1 MTCFLN
7 RLSVFK
13 KSLKYKRNYVK
24 FTILGVKMI
33 GQHDLLRSF
42 RDNCGFGLVANIKN
56 KPSYQVLDDAITAL
70 ERMMHRGAVAA
81 DGKTGDGSGLLISM
95 PEEFMRGVAE
105 SNGVELS
112 KQFGIASIFTKDV
125 KLLDIFE
132 ETCDNNDLKI
142 VFRREVPIDT
152 NALGEQAMASLPK
165 IMQFFI
171 VPNSL
176 MATNRFDALL
186 YLSRKECE
194 HKLMKERDFYI
205 ASMSSKVVS
214 YKGLVMPT
222 HIKEFYKDFQD
233 EKFKIS
239 FSLFHQ
245 RFSTNTLPEWRLAQ
259 PFRAVAHNGEI
270 NSVEGNRINVEIK
283 SESIKSEVFTPEEI
297 QRILPILQL
306 NSSDSASADNF
317 FEFLIVNG
325 MDFFKAVRAI
335 IPSAWQNSPHM
346 DPELR
351 AFYEYHSTV
360 FEAWDGPAAFSVT
373 DGRYIGC
380 VLDRNGLRP
389 SKYIITNDD
398 NLLIA
403 SEYGVVDIKEEDIK
417 ERGRLQSGEMLGL
430 DLKFGKVLKSK
441 EIDDYLKSTNPY
453 MKWLNEHMV
462 YLQEHVEEQYSS
474 SKDIDVD
481 NLIVRQRYFNITQE
495 IVEQVIEPMIIEG
508 KEAVGSMGDDT
519 PLAAFSNKQRNFTD
533 FFKQKFAQVTNP
545 PIDPI
550 REKVVM
556 SLNTGFG
563 EIHNILDEIPTHAQR
578 LKSISPIITSEKLAV
593 LKSFG
598 DNKSPRYQAFYHNTT
613 FSTAYKN
620 DLQTSLS
627 TLVETV
633 IHSVKNDGTRIII
646 LDDGELSKENKVIPM
661 AMVVG
666 RLNSSLLKA
675 KIRHLV
681 SMICIT
687 GEVVDSHSA
696 AVLIGYG
703 ASAIFPNLLFTTVAH
718 QLEKSKTMDMECS
731 EAFKAVH
738 TSINGGILKIMSKMG
753 IATIASYRNAG
764 LFDVMGLSHEI
775 SKDCF
780 ETSHNVI
787 PGLTYNDIDERLT
800 KYHKDAFR
808 NNGFNKIFPLNIGGY
823 YKFYNGQEHHDFGPD
838 VIHAIHDMAASGK
851 KEDFDKFK
859 NLVNKRGLK
868 FIRDFFELKSDRKSI
883 DVSEVEP
890 KEVIFKR
897 FASAAMSLGSI
908 SPEAHETMAIAM
920 NTIGGQSNSG
930 EGGEDSARY
939 GTNKV
944 SKIKQVA
951 SGRFGVTPAYLRSA
965 EELQIK
971 VAQGAKP
978 GEGGQL
984 PGHKVTALIGKLRH
998 TVPGVTL
1005 ISPPP
1010 HHDIYSIED
1019 LAQLIFDLKQVN
1031 PKARV
1036 AVKLVSTVGVGTI
1049 AAGVAK
1055 AYADKIIISG
1065 GDGGTGAAPLTSIKF
1080 AGNPWEIGLSE
1091 AHNALKANNLRG
1103 LVELQTDGGLKT
1115 GLDVVKAALLGAESY
1130 AFGTGVLTIV
1140 GCKMLRIC
1148 HVNKCTVGIATQ
1160 NEKLRNEFFKGH
1172 VDQVINFF
1180 TLLAEDVRSIMAELG
1195 YRTMEEM
1202 IGRVDLLKV
1211 TKDDFAQ
1218 KFDFSSIL
1226 HQEKGVNTHQ
1236 QSFNHPFDDNLF
1248 EKDVLKEAYAAI
1260 KHPEYP
1266 IRIKREIK
1274 NVHRS
1279 FGALVSGEIA
1289 EFYGDEGLKAGT
1301 ITINLNGVAGQA
1313 LGAFLIPGV
1322 SIYLDGVA
1330 NDYIAKG
1337 MHGGKI
1343 VITSKNQGE
1352 KFSAGGNTCLYGAT
1366 GGKLY
1371 ISGSVGE
1378 RFGVRNS
1385 GALAIV
1391 EGSGDNACEY
1401 MTGGIVVIL
1410 GKTGINFGAGMTG
1423 GISFVYDCDHT
1434 FIENVNHELV
1444 EAIRIDTDEG
1454 DEARHYLKR
1463 LLKDYLVETGSNKAQ
1478 ELLENFRV
1486 EVRNFW
1492 LIKPKNLTK
1501 LPLNIEKGD

>member
-1 MTCFLN
+1 M
-7 RLSVFK
+7 VEH
-13 KSLKYKRNYVK
+13 
-24 FTILGVKMI
+24 
-33 GQHDLLRSF
+33 HDLLRSF
-42 RDNCGFGLVANIKN
+42 KDNCGFGLVANIKN
-56 KPSYQVLDDAITAL
+56 RASHKVLDDAVTAL

-81 DGKTGDGSGLLISM
+81 DGKTGDGSGLLLSM
-95 PEEFMRGVAE
+95 PKSFMRKEAE
-105 SNGVELS
+105 ASGVELS
-112 KQFGIASIFTKDV
+112 KQFAVASIFTKDI
-125 KLLDIFE
+125 KLLDTLE
-132 ETCDNNDLKI
+132 EICNNNDLKI
-142 VFRREVPIDT
+142 VLNREVPIDT
-152 NALGEQAMASLPK
+152 KALGDQAIESLPN
-165 IMQFFI
+165 IVQLFI
-171 VPNSL
+171 TPNSI

-194 HKLMKERDFYI
+194 HKLVEHRDFYI
-205 ASMSSKVVS
+205 ASMSSKVLS

-222 HIKEFYKDFQD
+222 HIKEFYKDLQSKD
-233 EKFKIS
+233 FKIS

-283 SESIKSEVFTPEEI
+283 SESIKSDVFTDEEI
-297 QRILPILQL
+297 ARILPILQL

-325 MDFFKAVRAI
+325 MDFFKAVRAV
-335 IPSAWQNSPHM
+335 IPSAWQNAPHM

-389 SKYIITNDD
+389 SKYIVTKDD

-403 SEYGVVDIKEEDIK
+403 SEYGVVDIAEEDIK

-430 DLKFGKVLKSK
+430 DLKFGKLLKSDQ
-441 EIDDYLKSTNPY
+441 IDNYLKSSNPY
-453 MKWLNEHMV
+453 MKWLNEHMI
-462 YLQEHVEEQYSS
+462 YLQEHVEEQYSTANA
-474 SKDIDVD
+474 SKIEPDALVKK
-481 NLIVRQRYFNITQE
+481 QRYFNITQE
-495 IVEQVIEPMIIEG
+495 IIEQVIEPMIKDG

-519 PLAAFSNKQRNFTD
+519 PLAAFSSKQRNFTD
-533 FFKQKFAQVTNP
+533 YFKQKFAQVTNP

-563 EIHNILDEIPTHAQR
+563 EVHNILNEIPTHAHR
-578 LKSISPIITSEKLAV
+578 LKSISPIITSEKLDV

-598 DNKSPRYQAFYHNTT
+598 DKKSPRYQAFYHNFT
-613 FSTAYKN
+613 FSTTYKT
-620 DLQTSLS
+620 DLKASLDA
-627 TLVETV
+627 LVEKILV
-633 IHSVKNDGTRIII
+633 SVKDDGTRIVI
-646 LDDGELSKENKVIPM
+646 LDDSGFNADNKVIPM
-661 AMVVG
+661 AMAVG
-666 RLNSSLLKA
+666 RLNIVLLKA

-681 SMICIT
+681 SIISVT

-703 ASAIFPNLLFTTVAH
+703 ASAIYPSVLFCTVSS
-718 QLEKSKTMDMECS
+718 QLEKSKSINMTCA
-731 EAFKAVH
+731 EALKAVH
-738 TSINGGILKIMSKMG
+738 GALNAGLLKIMSKMG
-753 IATIASYRNAG
+753 IATIASYRNSA
-764 LFDVMGLSHEI
+764 LFDVMGLSREI
-775 SKDCF
+775 AEDCF
-780 ETSHNVI
+780 EASHLTI
-787 PGLTYNDIDERLT
+787 AGLDYSDIDERISR
-800 KYHKDAFR
+800 YHKDAFKE
-808 NNGFNKIFPLNIGGY
+808 NGFNTIFPLNIGGY
-823 YKFYNGQEHHDFGPD
+823 YKFYTGQEHHDFGPA
-838 VIHAIHDMAASGK
+838 VIHAIHAMANSGK
-851 KEDFDKFK
+851 KEDFDRLK

-868 FIRDFFELKSDRKSI
+868 FIRDFFDLKSDRKAI
-883 DVSEVEP
+883 DISEVES
-890 KEVIFKR
+890 KEKIFKR

-908 SPEAHETMAIAM
+908 SPEAHETIAIAM
-920 NTIGGQSNSG
+920 NRIGGQSNSG
-930 EGGEDSARY
+930 EGGEDKSRF
-939 GTNKV
+939 GTERV

-965 EELQIK
+965 EEIQIK

-984 PGHKVTALIGKLRH
+984 PGHKVTQLIGKLRH

-1019 LAQLIFDLKQVN
+1019 LAQLIFDMKQVN

-1080 AGNPWEIGLSE
+1080 AGNPWELGLSE

-1103 LVELQTDGGLKT
+1103 LVELQTDGGLKS
-1115 GLDVVKAALLGAESY
+1115 GLDVVKATLLGAESF

-1148 HVNKCTVGIATQ
+1148 HVNKCSVGIATQ
-1160 NEKLRNEFFKGH
+1160 NEKLRQDFFKGH
-1172 VDQVINFF
+1172 VDQVVNFF

-1195 YRTMEEM
+1195 FKTMEEM
-1202 IGRVDLLKV
+1202 VGQVSVLKV
-1211 TKDDFAQ
+1211 KDDTFAQ
-1218 KFDFSSIL
+1218 KFDFSAIL
-1226 HQEKGVNTHQ
+1226 HEEEGINTHQ
-1236 QSFNHPFDDNLF
+1236 QPFNHPFDDNSF
-1248 EKDVLKEAYAAI
+1248 EKDVLKEAYSAI
-1260 KHPEYP
+1260 KHPEHP
-1266 IRIKREIK
+1266 IRISREIT
-1274 NVHRS
+1274 NVNRS

-1301 ITINLNGVAGQA
+1301 IKINLTGVAGQA

-1322 SIYLDGVA
+1322 SIYLEGVA

-1343 VITSKNQGE
+1343 VITSDNEGE
-1352 KFSAGGNTCLYGAT
+1352 EFAAGGNTCLYGAT

-1391 EGSGDNACEY
+1391 EGTGDNACEY

-1410 GKTGINFGAGMTG
+1410 GRTGINFGAGMTG
-1423 GISFVYDCDHT
+1423 GISFVYDEDHS
-1434 FIENVNHELV
+1434 FIENVNRELV

-1463 LLKDYLVETGSNKAQ
+1463 LLKDYVVETGSEKAK

-1501 LPLNIEKGD
+1501 LPLNLENGD

>member
-1 MTCFLN
+1 M
-7 RLSVFK
+7 VEH
-13 KSLKYKRNYVK
+13 
-24 FTILGVKMI
+24 
-33 GQHDLLRSF
+33 HDLLRSF
-42 RDNCGFGLVANIKN
+42 KDNCGFGLVANIKN
-56 KPSYQVLDDAITAL
+56 RPSHKVLDDAVTAL

-81 DGKTGDGSGLLISM
+81 DGKTGDGSGLLLSM
-95 PEEFMRGVAE
+95 PEEFLRSDAE
-105 SNGVELS
+105 KNGVELPA
-112 KQFGIASIFTKDV
+112 QFAVASVFAKNRDHLQT
-125 KLLDIFE
+125 LEDIC
-132 ETCDNNDLKI
+132 TNNDLK
-142 VFRREVPIDT
+142 VVYSRDVPVDT
-152 NALGEQAMASLPK
+152 NALGDQAIESLPN
-165 IMQFFI
+165 IVQLFI
-171 VPNSL
+171 TPNSI

-186 YLSRKECE
+186 YLSRKEAE
-194 HKLMKERDFYI
+194 HKLIEDRDFYI
-205 ASMSSKVVS
+205 ASMSSKVLS

-222 HIKEFYKDFQD
+222 HIKEFYKDLQSTT
-233 EKFKIS
+233 FKIS

-283 SESIKSEVFTPEEI
+283 SESIKSEVFTDEEI
-297 QRILPILQL
+297 SRILPILQL

-325 MDFFKAVRAI
+325 MDFFKAARAV
-335 IPSAWQNSPHM
+335 IPSAWQNAPHM

-389 SKYIITNDD
+389 SKYIITKDD

-430 DLKFGKVLKSK
+430 DLKFGKILKSK
-441 EIDDYLKSTNPY
+441 EIDNYLKSSNPY
-453 MKWLNEHMV
+453 MKWLNEHMI
-462 YLQEHVEEQYSS
+462 YLQEHVEEQYVT
-474 SKDIDVD
+474 KCEFDKENFIK
-481 NLIVRQRYFNITQE
+481 RQRFFNITQE
-495 IVEQVIEPMIIEG
+495 IVEQVIEPMLKDG

-519 PLAAFSNKQRNFTD
+519 PLAAFSTKQRSFSD
-533 FFKQKFAQVTNP
+533 YFKQKFAQVTNP

-563 EIHNILDEIPTHAQR
+563 EIHNILDEIPSHAHR
-578 LKSISPIITSEKLAV
+578 LKAISPIITSEKLDV

-598 DNKSPRYQAFYHNTT
+598 DKKSPRYKAYYHNNT
-613 FSTAYKN
+613 FSTAYSG
-620 DLQTSLS
+620 SLEEALNS
-627 TLVETV
+627 LTKKVVE
-633 IHSVKNDGTRIII
+633 SVKNEGTRIVI
-646 LDDGELSKENKVIPM
+646 LDDYEFNINNKIIPM

-666 RLNSSLLKA
+666 RVNFSLLKE

-681 SMICIT
+681 SIIAVT

-696 AVLIGYG
+696 AVIIGYG
-703 ASAIFPNLLFTTVAH
+703 ASAVYPNLLFATAINQVDNSKVINVDCHEA
-718 QLEKSKTMDMECS
+718 LKS
-731 EAFKAVH
+731 VH
-738 TSINGGILKIMSKMG
+738 SALNAGLLKIMSKMG
-753 IATIASYRNAG
+753 IATIASYRNSG
-764 LFDVMGLSHEI
+764 LFDVLGLSREI
-775 SKDCF
+775 VGECF
-780 ETSHNVI
+780 ETSHCALG
-787 PGLTYNDIDERLT
+787 GLSYEDIDERVT
-800 KYHKDAFR
+800 RYHKDAFKE
-808 NNGFNKIFPLNIGGY
+808 NGFNKIFPLNIGGF
-823 YKFYNGQEHHDFGPD
+823 YKFYTGQEHHDFGPA
-838 VIHAIHDMAASGK
+838 VIHAIHAVADSGK
-851 KEDFDKFK
+851 KEDYDKLK
-859 NLVNKRGLK
+859 ELVNKRGLK
-868 FIRDFFELKSDRKSI
+868 YIRDFFDLKSDKKAI
-883 DVSEVEP
+883 DISEVES
-890 KEVIFKR
+890 KEKIFKR

-908 SPEAHETMAIAM
+908 SPEAHETIAIAM
-920 NTIGGQSNSG
+920 NRIGAQSNSG
-930 EGGEDSARY
+930 EGGEDKARF
-939 GTNKV
+939 GTERV

-965 EELQIK
+965 EEIQIK

-984 PGHKVTALIGKLRH
+984 PGHKVTPLIGKLRH

-1019 LAQLIFDLKQVN
+1019 LAQLIFDMKQVN

-1036 AVKLVSTVGVGTI
+1036 AVKLVSTIGVGTI

-1080 AGNPWEIGLSE
+1080 AGNPWELGLSE

-1103 LVELQTDGGLKT
+1103 LVEVQADGGLKS

-1148 HVNKCTVGIATQ
+1148 HVNKCSVGIATQ
-1160 NEKLRNEFFKGH
+1160 NEKLRQEFFKGH
-1172 VDQVINFF
+1172 VDQVINYF
-1180 TLLAEDVRSIMAELG
+1180 TLLAEDIRSIMAELG
-1195 YRTMEEM
+1195 YKTMEEM

-1211 TKDDFAQ
+1211 KEDEFAQ
-1218 KFDFSSIL
+1218 KFDFSSVL
-1226 HQEKGVNTHQ
+1226 HQEEGVNTHQ
-1236 QSFNHPFDDNLF
+1236 QKFNHPFDDNAF
-1248 EKDVLKEAYAAI
+1248 EKDVLKEAMSAI
-1260 KHPEYP
+1260 KHPDHP
-1266 IRIKREIK
+1266 IRITREIA

-1289 EFYGDEGLKAGT
+1289 QYYGDEGLKADT
-1301 ITINLNGVAGQA
+1301 IKINLSGVAGQA

-1330 NDYIAKG
+1330 NDYLGKG

-1343 VITSKNQGE
+1343 VITSENEGE
-1352 KFSAGGNTCLYGAT
+1352 EFAAGGNTCLYGAT

-1378 RFGVRNS
+1378 RFAVRNS
-1385 GALAIV
+1385 GAVAIV
-1391 EGSGDNACEY
+1391 EGTGDNACEY
-1401 MTGGIVVIL
+1401 MTGGIVAIL
-1410 GKTGINFGAGMTG
+1410 GRTGINFGAGMTG
-1423 GISFVYDCDHT
+1423 GVAFVYDEDHS
-1434 FIENVNHELV
+1434 FVENVNRELV

-1454 DEARHYLKR
+1454 ADARHLLKR
-1463 LLKDYLVETGSNKAQ
+1463 LLKDYIVETESVKAK
-1478 ELLENFRV
+1478 ELLDNFRV

-1492 LIKPKNLTK
+1492 LIRPKNLTK
-1501 LPLNIEKGD
+1501 LPLNLENGD

>member
-1 MTCFLN
+1 M
-7 RLSVFK
+7 VEH
-13 KSLKYKRNYVK
+13 
-24 FTILGVKMI
+24 
-33 GQHDLLRSF
+33 HDLLRSF
-42 RDNCGFGLVANIKN
+42 KDNCGFGLVANIKN
-56 KPSYQVLDDAITAL
+56 KASHKVLDDAVTAL

-81 DGKTGDGSGLLISM
+81 DGKTGDGSGLLLSM
-95 PEEFMRGVAE
+95 PEEFIRKEASAM
-105 SNGVELS
+105 GVELP
-112 KQFGIASIFTKDV
+112 KQFAVASVFTKNRAHLDV
-125 KLLDIFE
+125 VEKICE
-132 ETCDNNDLKI
+132 NNDLK
-142 VFRREVPIDT
+142 VVCRRDVPVDIA
-152 NALGEQAMASLPK
+152 ALGDQALESLPN
-165 IMQFFI
+165 IIQLFI
-171 VPNSL
+171 TPNSI

-186 YLSRKECE
+186 YLSRKESE
-194 HKLMKERDFYI
+194 HKLIDDKSFYI
-205 ASMSSKVVS
+205 ASMSSKVLS

-222 HIKEFYKDFQD
+222 HIKEFYKDLQN
-233 EKFKIS
+233 ENFKIS

-283 SESIKSEVFTPEEI
+283 SESIKSEVFTDEEI

-306 NSSDSASADNF
+306 NASDSASADNF

-325 MDFFKAVRAI
+325 MDFFKAARAV
-335 IPSAWQNSPHM
+335 IPSAWQNAPHM

-389 SKYIITNDD
+389 SKYIITKDD

-403 SEYGVVDIKEEDIK
+403 SEYGVVDIKEEDIL

-430 DLKFGKVLKSK
+430 DLKFGKVLKN
-441 EIDDYLKSTNPY
+441 EDINNYLKSSNPY
-453 MKWLNEHMV
+453 MKWLNEHMI
-462 YLQEHVEEQYSS
+462 YLQEHVEEQFTSHCEFN
-474 SKDIDVD
+474 KE
-481 NLIVRQRYFNITQE
+481 NLVERQRFFNITQE

-519 PLAAFSNKQRNFTD
+519 PLAAFSKKQRAFSD

-563 EIHNILDEIPTHAQR
+563 EVHNMLNEIPSHAHR
-578 LKSISPIITSEKLAV
+578 LKSISPIITSEKLDV

-598 DNKSPRYQAFYHNTT
+598 DKNSPRYQAFYHNTT
-613 FSTAYKN
+613 FSTAYSGNLK
-620 DLQTSLS
+620 DALD
-627 TLVETV
+627 TLVNKV
-633 IHSVKNDGTRIII
+633 IDSVKNDGTRIVI
-646 LDDGELSKENKVIPM
+646 LNDSEFSRLNKIIPM
-661 AMVVG
+661 VMIVG
-666 RLNSSLLKA
+666 RLNIALLEA

-681 SMICIT
+681 SMIAVT

-703 ASAIFPNLLFTTVAH
+703 ASAIYPNLLFATVIDR
-718 QLEKSKTMDMECS
+718 LENSKVIKLTCH
-731 EAFKAVH
+731 EALQAVH
-738 TSINGGILKIMSKMG
+738 TSLNNGLLKIMSKMG
-753 IATIASYRNAG
+753 IATIASYRNSG
-764 LFDVMGLSHEI
+764 LFDVLGLSKTVV
-775 SKDCF
+775 KDCF
-780 ETSHNVI
+780 ETSHSALG
-787 PGLTYNDIDERLT
+787 GLDYNDIQERIE
-800 KYHKDAFR
+800 KYHADAFR
-808 NNGFNKIFPLNIGGY
+808 EDGFNKIFPLNIGGY
-823 YKFYNGQEHHDFGPD
+823 YKFYSGQEHHDFGPD
-838 VIHAIHDMAASGK
+838 VIHAIHTVARSGEK
-851 KEDFDKFK
+851 KDYETLRD
-859 NLVNKRGLK
+859 LVNKRGLK
-868 FIRDFFELKSDRKSI
+868 FIRDFFELKSDRKAI
-883 DVSEVEP
+883 DISEVEP
-890 KEVIFKR
+890 KEEIFKR

-908 SPEAHETMAIAM
+908 SPEAHETIAM
-920 NTIGGQSNSG
+920 AMNRMGAQSNSG
-930 EGGEDSARY
+930 EGGEDVERF
-939 GTNKV
+939 GTERR

-965 EELQIK
+965 EEIQIK

-984 PGHKVTALIGKLRH
+984 PGHKVSALIGKLRH

-1019 LAQLIFDLKQVN
+1019 LAQLIFDMKQVN

-1036 AVKLVSTVGVGTI
+1036 AVKLVSTIGVGTI

-1148 HVNKCTVGIATQ
+1148 HVNKCSVGIATQ
-1160 NEKLRNEFFKGH
+1160 NEKLRQEFFKGH
-1172 VDQVINFF
+1172 VDQIINYF
-1180 TLLAEDVRSIMAELG
+1180 TLMAEDIRSILAELG
-1195 YRTMEEM
+1195 FKTMEEM
-1202 IGRVDLLKV
+1202 VGRVDLLKV
-1211 TKDDFAQ
+1211 VNDEFAQ

-1226 HQEKGVNTHQ
+1226 HQESGVNTHQ
-1236 QSFNHPFDDNLF
+1236 QKSNPPFDDNAF
-1248 EKDVLKEAYAAI
+1248 EKDVLMEAMTAI
-1260 KHPEYP
+1260 KHPEQP
-1266 IRIKREIK
+1266 IRISREIS
-1274 NVHRS
+1274 NVNRS
-1279 FGALVSGEIA
+1279 FGALISGEIA
-1289 EFYGDEGLKAGT
+1289 QFYGDKGLKADT
-1301 ITINLNGVAGQA
+1301 IKITLNGIAGQA

-1322 SIYLDGVA
+1322 SIYLHGVA
-1330 NDYIAKG
+1330 NDYIGKG

-1343 VITSKNQGE
+1343 IVTSKNEGE
-1352 KFSAGGNTCLYGAT
+1352 EFGAGGNTCLYGAT

-1378 RFGVRNS
+1378 RFAVRNS

-1410 GKTGINFGAGMTG
+1410 GRTGINFGAGMTG
-1423 GISFVYDCDHT
+1423 GVSFVYDADHS
-1434 FIENVNHELV
+1434 FVENVNRELV
-1444 EAIRIDTDEG
+1444 EAVRIDTDEG
-1454 DEARHYLKR
+1454 ADARHLLKR
-1463 LLKDYLVETGSNKAQ
+1463 LLKDYVVETNSIKAK
-1478 ELLENFRV
+1478 ELIDNFRV

-1492 LIKPKNLTK
+1492 LIRPKNLTK
-1501 LPLNIEKGD
+1501 LPLNIEIGD

>member
-1 MTCFLN
+1 M
-7 RLSVFK
+7 VEH
-13 KSLKYKRNYVK
+13 
-24 FTILGVKMI
+24 
-33 GQHDLLRSF
+33 HDLLRSF
-42 RDNCGFGLVANIKN
+42 KDNCGFGLVANIKN
-56 KPSYQVLDDAITAL
+56 KASHKVLDDAVTAL

-81 DGKTGDGSGLLISM
+81 DGKTGDGSGLLLSM
-95 PEEFMRGVAE
+95 PTEFLIEEAQKA
-105 SNGVELS
+105 GVELS
-112 KQFGIASIFTKDV
+112 SQFAVASVFTKDL
-125 KLLDIFE
+125 KHLDTLESI
-132 ETCDNNDLKI
+132 CANNDLK
-142 VFRREVPIDT
+142 VVLRREVPVDI
-152 NALGEQAMASLPK
+152 NALGDQAIASLPN
-165 IMQFFI
+165 IMQVFI
-171 VPNSL
+171 VPNSI

-194 HKLMKERDFYI
+194 HKLIEDRDFYI
-205 ASMSSKVVS
+205 ASMSSKVLS

-222 HIKEFYKDFQD
+222 HIKEFYKDFQN

-283 SESIKSEVFTPEEI
+283 SESIKSDVFTDEEI

-325 MDFFKAVRAI
+325 MDFFKAVRAV
-335 IPSAWQNSPHM
+335 IPSAWQNAPHM

-389 SKYIITNDD
+389 SKYIVTNDD

-403 SEYGVVDIKEEDIK
+403 SEYGVVDIAEEDIK

-430 DLKFGKVLKSK
+430 DLKFGKLLKSNQ
-441 EIDDYLKSTNPY
+441 IDDYLKSTNPY
-453 MKWLNEHMV
+453 MKWLNEHMI
-462 YLQEHVEEQYSS
+462 YLQEHVDEQYSS
-474 SKDIDVD
+474 CDEMDEDLLVKK
-481 NLIVRQRYFNITQE
+481 QKFFNVTQE
-495 IVEQVIEPMIIEG
+495 IVEQVIEPMMRDS

-563 EIHNILDEIPTHAQR
+563 EVHNILDEIPSHAHR
-578 LKSISPIITSEKLAV
+578 LKSISPIITGEKLEV

-598 DNKSPRYQAFYHNTT
+598 DKKSPRYQAFYHNTT
-613 FSTAYKN
+613 FSTTYKK
-620 DLQTSLS
+620 DLKASLDA
-627 TLVETV
+627 LVAQV
-633 IHSVKNDGTRIII
+633 VASVKNEGTRVVI
-646 LDDGELSKENKVIPM
+646 LDDAEFDENKKVIPM
-661 AMVVG
+661 AMVIG
-666 RLNSSLLKA
+666 RLNIALLKE
-675 KIRHLV
+675 KVRHLV
-681 SMICIT
+681 SMIAVT
-687 GEVVDSHSA
+687 GEVIDSHSA

-703 ASAIFPNLLFTTVAH
+703 ASAIYPNLLFATAAS
-718 QLEKSKTMDMECS
+718 QLKKSKAINITCH
-731 EAFKAVH
+731 EAYKAVH
-738 TSINGGILKIMSKMG
+738 TALNSGLLKIMSKMG
-753 IATIASYRNAG
+753 IATIASYRNSG
-764 LFDVMGLSHEI
+764 LFDVMGLSKEI
-775 SKDCF
+775 VEECF
-780 ETSHNVI
+780 ETSNATLA
-787 PGLTYNDIDERLT
+787 GLTYDDIDERIE
-800 KYHKDAFR
+800 KFHKSAFK
-808 NNGFNKIFPLNIGGY
+808 NDGFKKIFPLNIGGY
-823 YKFYNGQEHHDFGPD
+823 YKFYTGQEHHDFGPA
-838 VIHAIHDMAASGK
+838 VIHAIHAVAQSGK
-851 KEDFDKFK
+851 KEDFNRLKD
-859 NLVNKRGLK
+859 LVNKRGLK
-868 FIRDFFELKSDRKSI
+868 FIRDFFDIKSDRKPI
-883 DVSEVEP
+883 DISEVEP
-890 KEVIFKR
+890 KEAIFKR

-908 SPEAHETMAIAM
+908 SPEAHETIAIAM
-920 NTIGGQSNSG
+920 NRIGGQSNSG
-930 EGGEDSARY
+930 EGGEDKARF
-939 GTNKV
+939 GTERV

-965 EELQIK
+965 EEIQIK

-984 PGHKVTALIGKLRH
+984 PGHKVTPLIGKLRH

-1019 LAQLIFDLKQVN
+1019 LAQLIFDMKQVN

-1080 AGNPWEIGLSE
+1080 AGNPWELGLSE

-1103 LVELQTDGGLKT
+1103 LVELQTDGGLKS
-1115 GLDVVKAALLGAESY
+1115 GLDVVKAALLGAESF

-1148 HVNKCTVGIATQ
+1148 HVNKCSVGIATQ
-1160 NEKLRNEFFKGH
+1160 NEKLREEFFKGH
-1172 VDQVINFF
+1172 VDQVINYF

-1195 YRTMEEM
+1195 YKTMEEM
-1202 IGRVDLLKV
+1202 IGQVDLLKV
-1211 TKDDFAQ
+1211 KQDPFAQ
-1218 KFDFSSIL
+1218 KFDFSAVL
-1226 HQEKGVNTHQ
+1226 HKESGVNTCQ
-1236 QSFNHPFDDNLF
+1236 QPFNHPFDDNAF
-1248 EKDVLKEAYAAI
+1248 EKDVLKEAMVAI
-1260 KHPEYP
+1260 KSPDQP
-1266 IRIKREIK
+1266 IRITREIK
-1274 NVHRS
+1274 NIHRS

-1289 EFYGDEGLKAGT
+1289 EYYGDEGLKADT
-1301 ITINLNGVAGQA
+1301 IKMNLSGVAGQA
-1313 LGAFLIPGV
+1313 FGAFLAPGV
-1322 SIYLDGVA
+1322 SLYLDGVA
-1330 NDYIAKG
+1330 NDYVGKG
-1337 MHGGKI
+1337 MNGGKI
-1343 VITSKNQGE
+1343 IITSKNEGE
-1352 KFSAGGNTCLYGAT
+1352 EYSAGGNTCLYGAT

-1378 RFGVRNS
+1378 RFAVRNS
-1385 GALAIV
+1385 GAFAIV
-1391 EGSGDNACEY
+1391 EGTGDNACEY
-1401 MTGGIVVIL
+1401 MTGGVVVIL

-1423 GISFVYDCDHT
+1423 GISFVYDKEHK
-1434 FIENVNHELV
+1434 FVENVNHELV
-1444 EAIRIDTDEG
+1444 EAVRIDTDEG

-1463 LLKDYLVETGSNKAQ
+1463 LLKDYVVETGSDKAKD
-1478 ELLENFRV
+1478 LLENFRV

-1492 LIKPKNLTK
+1492 LVKPKNLTK
-1501 LPLNIEKGD
+1501 LPLNLENGD

>member
-1 MTCFLN
+1 M
-7 RLSVFK
+7 VEH
-13 KSLKYKRNYVK
+13 
-24 FTILGVKMI
+24 
-33 GQHDLLRSF
+33 HDLLRSF
-42 RDNCGFGLVANIKN
+42 KDNCGFGLVANIKN
-56 KPSYQVLDDAITAL
+56 RASRKVLDDAVTAL

-81 DGKTGDGSGLLISM
+81 DGKTGDGSGLLLSM
-95 PEEFMRGVAE
+95 PEEFIRKEAE
-105 SNGVELS
+105 ANGVELS
-112 KQFGIASIFTKDV
+112 KQFAVASVFTKD
-125 KLLDIFE
+125 KAHLDVLDAIC
-132 ETCDNNDLKI
+132 TNNDLKI
-142 VFRREVPIDT
+142 VFRREVPVNI
-152 NALGEQAMASLPK
+152 NALGDQAIASLPN
-165 IMQFFI
+165 IMQLFI
-171 VPNSL
+171 VPNSI

-186 YLSRKECE
+186 YLSRKEAE
-194 HKLMKERDFYI
+194 HKLIEDRDFYI
-205 ASMSSKVVS
+205 ASMSSKVLS

-222 HIKEFYKDFQD
+222 HIKEFYKDFND
-233 EKFKIS
+233 ESFKIS

-283 SESIKSEVFTPEEI
+283 SESIKSDVFTDEEI
-297 QRILPILQL
+297 ARILPILQL

-325 MDFFKAVRAI
+325 MDFFKAVRAV
-335 IPSAWQNSPHM
+335 IPSAWQNAPHM

-389 SKYIITNDD
+389 SKYIVTKDN

-403 SEYGVVDIKEEDIK
+403 SEYGVVDIAEEDIK

-430 DLKFGKVLKSK
+430 DLKFGKLLKSNQ
-441 EIDDYLKSTNPY
+441 IDDYLKSSNPY
-453 MKWLNEHMV
+453 MKWLNEHMI
-462 YLQEHVEEQYSS
+462 YLQEHVEEQYVA
-474 SKDIDVD
+474 KCEFDRENFIK
-481 NLIVRQRYFNITQE
+481 RQRYFNVTQE
-495 IVEQVIEPMIIEG
+495 IVEQVIEPMVQDS
-508 KEAVGSMGDDT
+508 KEATGSMGDDT

-563 EIHNILDEIPTHAQR
+563 EVHNILDEIPTHAHR
-578 LKSISPIITSEKLAV
+578 LKSISPIITREKLDV

-598 DNKSPRYQAFYHNTT
+598 DKSSPRYQAYYHNTT
-613 FSTAYKN
+613 FSTAYTS
-620 DLQTSLS
+620 DLEKSLS
-627 TLVETV
+627 DLVEKV
-633 IHSVKNDGTRIII
+633 IESVIDEGTRIVI
-646 LDDGELSKENKVIPM
+646 LDDSSFSLSNKIIPM
-661 AMVVG
+661 AMVIG
-666 RLNSSLLKA
+666 RLNFALLKSN
-675 KIRHLV
+675 IRHLV
-681 SMICIT
+681 SMIAVT
-687 GEVVDSHSA
+687 GEVIDSHSA

-703 ASAIFPNLLFTTVAH
+703 ASAVYPNLLFATVIE
-718 QLEKSKTMDMECS
+718 LVEKSNVLKMDCH
-731 EAFKAVH
+731 EALKSVH
-738 TSINGGILKIMSKMG
+738 SALNAGLLKIMSKMG
-753 IATIASYRNAG
+753 IATIASYRNSG
-764 LFDVMGLSHEI
+764 LFDVLGLNDSI
-775 SKDCF
+775 VRDCF
-780 ETSHNVI
+780 ESSNSELG
-787 PGLTYNDIDERLT
+787 GLTYCDIDDRIS
-800 KYHKDAFR
+800 KFHAKAFKED
-808 NNGFNKIFPLNIGGY
+808 GFNKIFPLNIGGY
-823 YKFYNGQEHHDFGPD
+823 YKFYSGQEHHDFGPS
-838 VIHAIHDMAASGK
+838 VIHAIHAVAESGK
-851 KEDFDKFK
+851 TEDYNRLRD
-859 NLVNKRGLK
+859 LVNKRGLK
-868 FIRDFFELKSDRKSI
+868 FIRDFFDLKSSRKPI
-883 DVSEVEP
+883 DISEVEP
-890 KEVIFKR
+890 KEKIFKR

-908 SPEAHETMAIAM
+908 SPEAHETIAIAM
-920 NTIGGQSNSG
+920 NRLGAQSNSG
-930 EGGEDSARY
+930 EGGEDKSRF
-939 GTNKV
+939 GTERV

-965 EELQIK
+965 EEIQIK

-984 PGHKVTALIGKLRH
+984 PGHKVTPLIGKLRH

-1019 LAQLIFDLKQVN
+1019 LAQLIFDMKQVN
-1031 PKARV
+1031 PNARV
-1036 AVKLVSTVGVGTI
+1036 AVKLVSTIGVGTI

-1103 LVELQTDGGLKT
+1103 LVELQTDGGLKS
-1115 GLDVVKAALLGAESY
+1115 GLDVVKAALLGAESF

-1148 HVNKCTVGIATQ
+1148 HVNKCSVGIATQ
-1160 NEKLRNEFFKGH
+1160 NEKLREEFFKGH
-1172 VDQVINFF
+1172 VDQVINYF

-1195 YRTMEEM
+1195 YKTMEEM
-1202 IGRVDLLKV
+1202 VGQVSVLKV
-1211 TKDDFAQ
+1211 KDDEFAQ

-1226 HQEKGVNTHQ
+1226 HEEEGINTHQ
-1236 QSFNHPFDDNLF
+1236 QPFNHPFDDNSF
-1248 EKDVLKEAYAAI
+1248 EKDVLKEAMAAI
-1260 KHPEYP
+1260 KHPDHP
-1266 IRIKREIK
+1266 IRITREIK

-1289 EFYGDEGLKAGT
+1289 QYYGDAGLKADT
-1301 ITINLNGVAGQA
+1301 IKINLSGVAGQA

-1330 NDYIAKG
+1330 NDYLGKG

-1343 VITSKNQGE
+1343 IITSKNEGE
-1352 KFSAGGNTCLYGAT
+1352 EFAAGGNTCLYGAT

-1378 RFGVRNS
+1378 RFAVRNS
-1385 GALAIV
+1385 GAVAIV
-1391 EGSGDNACEY
+1391 EGTGDNACEY
-1401 MTGGIVVIL
+1401 MTGGIVAIL
-1410 GKTGINFGAGMTG
+1410 GRTGINFGAGMTG
-1423 GISFVYDCDHT
+1423 GVAFVYDEDHS
-1434 FIENVNHELV
+1434 FVENVNRELV

-1454 DEARHYLKR
+1454 ADARHLLKR
-1463 LLKDYLVETGSNKAQ
+1463 LLKDYLVETESKKAQ

-1492 LIKPKNLTK
+1492 LIRPKNLTK
-1501 LPLNIEKGD
+1501 LPLNLENGD